1 MVRYHTASCKIIN
14 YKKMELIQLFEYE
27 FFRNAFSSAFLMSV
41 SCGLIG
47 TYIVARRMVFISGG
61 ITHASFGGVGISY
74 YFGWPPMAG
83 AAVFALVAA
92 LITENLTRKKLIR
105 NDSLIAVM
113 WSLGMA
119 IGIIFI
125 YLTPGYS
132 PNLMSFL
139 FGSIITVTSLDL
151 SLMLALTVIVTLI
164 FILFYRVI
172 LFVSFDEQF
181 ARTRGI
187 PVMLVNYML
196 IVLVALTIVL
206 SIRVAGIILV
216 LSLLTIP
223 QNTANLFTSSFGRIL
238 VWSVIIGFIGAIAG
252 LITSY
257 YLNIPSG
264 ATIIFSLVIIYLGG
278 RIVKSLQKHK
288 RYE

>member
-1 MVRYHTASCKIIN
+1 MIG
-14 YKKMELIQLFEYE
+14 LFQYD
-27 FFRNAFSSAFLMSV
+27 FFSNAFLAALLMAV

-61 ITHASFGGVGISY
+61 ITHASFGGVGIAY
-74 YFGWPPMAG
+74 FFGWPPMAG
-83 AAVFALVAA
+83 AAVFALIAA
-92 LITENLTRKKLIR
+92 LTTENLTRRKLIR

-139 FGSIITVTSLDL
+139 FGSIITVTMVDL
-151 SLMLALTVIVTLI
+151 ALMLTLTLI
-164 FILFYRVI
+164 VVLVFVLLYRVI
-172 LFVSFDEQF
+172 LYVSFDEQF

-187 PVMLVNYML
+187 PVMFINYLL

-223 QNTANLFTSSFGRIL
+223 QNTANLFTNSFGRIMA
-238 VWSVIIGFIGAIAG
+238 WSVLIGFSGAVIG
-252 LITSY
+252 LYTSY
-257 YLNIPSG
+257 YLDIPSG
-264 ATIIFSLVIIYLGG
+264 ATIIFSLVLIYLLA
-278 RIVKSLQKHK
+278 RMFRSLSRKKNRRSVSHV
-288 RYE
+288 RS

>member
-1 MVRYHTASCKIIN
+1 
-14 YKKMELIQLFEYE
+14 MEIFQLLEYD
-27 FFRNAFSSAFLMSV
+27 FFRNAFLAAFLMSIT
-41 SCGLIG
+41 CGIIG

-74 YFGWPPMAG
+74 FFGWPPMAG
-83 AAVFALVAA
+83 AAVFALIAA
-92 LITENLTRKKLIR
+92 ITTENLTRKKVIR

-125 YLTPGYS
+125 YLTPGYA

-139 FGSIITVTSLDL
+139 FGSIITVTTTDL
-151 SLMLALTVIVTLI
+151 ILMLALTLVVMLF
-164 FILFYRVI
+164 FILFYRII

-181 ARTRGI
+181 AKTRGI
-187 PVMLVNYML
+187 PVMLVNYTL
-196 IVLVALTIVL
+196 IILVALTIVL

-223 QNTANLFTSSFGRIL
+223 QNAANLFTSNFSRIII
-238 VWSVIIGFIGAIAG
+238 WSVILGFIGAFSG
-252 LITSY
+252 LLVSY

-264 ATIIFSLVIIYLGG
+264 ATIIFSLVTIYVLGRAIKAISSQR
-278 RIVKSLQKHK
+278 RILSK
-288 RYE
+288 

>member
-1 MVRYHTASCKIIN
+1 
-14 YKKMELIQLFEYE
+14 
-27 FFRNAFSSAFLMSV
+27 
-41 SCGLIG
+41 
-47 TYIVARRMVFISGG
+47 
-61 ITHASFGGVGISY
+61 
-74 YFGWPPMAG
+74 MAG
-83 AAVFALVAA
+83 AAVFALIAA
-92 LITENLTRKKLIR
+92 ITTEHLTRKKVIR

-139 FGSIITVTSLDL
+139 FGSIITVTLTDL
-151 SLMLALTVIVTLI
+151 SLMLALTLVVTLVFI
-164 FILFYRVI
+164 FFYRVI

-196 IVLVALTIVL
+196 IILVALTIVL

-223 QNTANLFTSSFGRIL
+223 QNTANLFTSNFGKIL
-238 VWSVIIGFIGAIAG
+238 TWSVLIGFIGAMIG
-252 LITSY
+252 LMASY

-264 ATIIFSLVIIYLGG
+264 ATIIFSLVILYLLARGI
-278 RIVKSLQKHK
+278 RAVLRNK
-288 RYE
+288 RPEITY

>member
-1 MVRYHTASCKIIN
+1 
-14 YKKMELIQLFEYE
+14 MEFIRLFEYE
-27 FFRNAFSSAFLMSV
+27 FLRNAFSAAFLMSV
-41 SCGLIG
+41 TCGLIG

-74 YFGWPPMAG
+74 FFGWPPMAG
-83 AAVFALVAA
+83 AAVFALIAA

-119 IGIIFI
+119 IGIIFV

-139 FGSIITVTSLDL
+139 FGSIITVTSTDL
-151 SLMLALTVIVTLI
+151 VLMITLTVFVGII

-223 QNTANLFTSSFGRIL
+223 QNTANLFTNSFGRIL
-238 VWSVIIGFIGAIAG
+238 FWSVVIGFIGAISG
-252 LITSY
+252 LIASY

-264 ATIIFSLVIIYLGG
+264 ATIIFSLVLIYLIC
-278 RIVKSLQKHK
+278 RSVKSFNSVKK
-288 RYE
+288 ENA

>member
-1 MVRYHTASCKIIN
+1 
-14 YKKMELIQLFEYE
+14 MELIRLFEYE
-27 FFRNAFSSAFLMSV
+27 FLRNAFSAAFLMSIT
-41 SCGLIG
+41 CGLIG

-74 YFGWPPMAG
+74 YFGWPPIAG

-119 IGIIFI
+119 IGIIFV

-139 FGSIITVTSLDL
+139 FGSIITVTSTDL
-151 SLMLALTVIVTLI
+151 SLMIALTLIVSLV

-172 LFVSFDEQF
+172 LFVSFDEEF

-187 PVMLVNYML
+187 PVMLVNYLL

-206 SIRVAGIILV
+206 SIRVAGVILV

-238 VWSVIIGFIGAIAG
+238 IWSVVLGLIGAIAG
-252 LITSY
+252 LIISY

-264 ATIIFSLVIIYLGG
+264 ATIIFSLVLIYLLG
-278 RIVKSLQKHK
+278 RIVKFLKNIKSAAQAG
-288 RYE
+288 

>member
-1 MVRYHTASCKIIN
+1 
-14 YKKMELIQLFEYE
+14 MELIKLFEYE
-27 FFRNAFSSAFLMSV
+27 FFRNAFFAAFLMSV
-41 SCGLIG
+41 TCGLIG

-74 YFGWPPMAG
+74 YFGWSPIGG
-83 AAVFALVAA
+83 AAVFALIAA

-139 FGSIITVTSLDL
+139 FGSIITVTTLDL
-151 SLMLALTVIVTLI
+151 VLMITLTVTVTLV
-164 FILFYRVI
+164 FILFYRII

-181 ARTRGI
+181 AKTRGI
-187 PVMLVNYML
+187 PVMLINYIL

-223 QNTANLFTSSFGRIL
+223 QNTANLFTNSFGRIL
-238 VWSVIIGFIGAIAG
+238 FWSVIIGFIGAMTG
-252 LITSY
+252 LIASY

-264 ATIIFSLVIIYLGG
+264 ATIIFSLVLIYIGS
-278 RIVKSLQKHK
+278 RTIKSLKAL
-288 RYE
+288 RLSS

>member
-1 MVRYHTASCKIIN
+1 MD
-14 YKKMELIQLFEYE
+14 LIELFEYE
-27 FFRNAFSSAFLMSV
+27 FFRNAFSAAFLMSV

-74 YFGWPPMAG
+74 YLGWAPMAG
-83 AAVFALVAA
+83 AAVFALLAA
-92 LITENLTRKKLIR
+92 ITTEHLTRKKLIR

-139 FGSIITVTSLDL
+139 FGSIITVTLTDL
-151 SLMLALTVIVTLI
+151 ALMLALTMVVALV

-196 IVLVALTIVL
+196 IILVALTIVL

-223 QNTANLFTSSFGRIL
+223 QNTANLFTSNFGRIL
-238 VWSVIIGFIGAIAG
+238 AWSVIIGFIGALIG

-257 YLNIPSG
+257 YMNIPSG
-264 ATIIFSLVIIYLGG
+264 ATIIFSLVILYLLARGI
-278 RIVKSLQKHK
+278 RAALHSRRSEIAVQ
-288 RYE
+288 

>member
-1 MVRYHTASCKIIN
+1 
-14 YKKMELIQLFEYE
+14 MELIRLFEYE
-27 FFRNAFSSAFLMSV
+27 FLRNAFSAAFLMSV
-41 SCGLIG
+41 TCGLIG

-74 YFGWPPMAG
+74 YFGWPPIAG

-119 IGIIFI
+119 IGIIFV

-139 FGSIITVTSLDL
+139 FGSIITVTSTDL
-151 SLMLALTVIVTLI
+151 SLMIALTLIVSLV

-187 PVMLVNYML
+187 PVMLVNYLL

-238 VWSVIIGFIGAIAG
+238 VWSVVIGLIGAIAG

-264 ATIIFSLVIIYLGG
+264 ATIIFSLVIIYLLG
-278 RIVKSLQKHK
+278 RTIKALKSIKK
-288 RYE
+288 TTSPG

>member
-1 MVRYHTASCKIIN
+1 
-14 YKKMELIQLFEYE
+14 MELIGLFEYD
-27 FFRNAFSSAFLMSV
+27 FFRNAIAAALLMAV

-61 ITHASFGGVGISY
+61 ITHASFGGVGIAY

-83 AAVFALVAA
+83 AAVFALIAA
-92 LITENLTRKKLIR
+92 LTTENLTRTKLIR

-139 FGSIITVTSLDL
+139 FGSIITVTKVDL
-151 SLMLALTVIVTLI
+151 VLMLALTMTVTAV
-164 FILFYRVI
+164 FAGFYRLI
-172 LFVSFDEQF
+172 MFVSFDEQF
-181 ARTRGI
+181 AKTRGI
-187 PVMLVNYML
+187 PVMFINYML
-196 IVLVALTIVL
+196 IILVALTIVL
-206 SIRVAGIILV
+206 SIRIAGIILV

-223 QNTANLFTSSFGRIL
+223 QNTANLFTSNFGRIMT
-238 VWSVIIGFIGAIAG
+238 WSVVLGFAGALIG
-252 LITSY
+252 LISSY

-264 ATIIFSLVIIYLGG
+264 ATIIFSLVIIYLLG
-278 RIVKSLQKHK
+278 RLIRRMIRRKPAESIST
-288 RYE
+288 

>member
-1 MVRYHTASCKIIN
+1 
-14 YKKMELIQLFEYE
+14 
-27 FFRNAFSSAFLMSV
+27 
-41 SCGLIG
+41 
-47 TYIVARRMVFISGG
+47 MVFISGG

-74 YFGWPPMAG
+74 FFGWPPMAG
-83 AAVFALVAA
+83 AAVFAIIAA
-92 LITENLTRKKLIR
+92 VTTENLTRKKLIR

-139 FGSIITVTSLDL
+139 FGSIITVTTLDL
-151 SLMLALTVIVTLI
+151 VLMLTLTLIVTLI
-164 FILFYRVI
+164 FLLFYRII
-172 LFVSFDEQF
+172 LYVSFDEEF

-187 PVMLVNYML
+187 PVMLINYMMIIL
-196 IVLVALTIVL
+196 TALTIVL
-206 SIRVAGIILV
+206 SIRIAGIILV
-216 LSLLTIP
+216 LSLLTLP
-223 QNTANLFTSSFGRIL
+223 QNTANLFTNSFGKIL
-238 VWSVIIGFIGAIAG
+238 IYSVFIGFFGALTG

-264 ATIIFSLVIIYLGG
+264 ATIIFSLIVIYFTG
-278 RIVKSLQKHK
+278 RLIKSI
-288 RYE
+288 RRWIPS